1 MSPELPAGRPAPRR
15 GVAWL
20 FLVASVLGLALAGFI
35 ALSAQDV
42 SRSSTPLIR
51 EKLPLLEEL
60 GQVEK
65 SLLAI
70 QTTHHEYFAY
80 SVNRKTYLELLEKY
94 SGNFMRSMARL
105 DKAFPGAEPLLRIRE
120 VHENTVNIAPNL
132 DALMQASPVD
142 WDEARAVLVE
152 IAIDSG
158 EIDGQLKMLRQA
170 VDADVI
176 NVGMATEHNV
186 ARMVWLVSAYSVLI
200 FLIALLVAHH
210 IRARARAER
219 TLAYNALH
227 DLVTSRPN
235 RRALEATI
243 ATLGDSR
250 QMLAMLAIERFSR
263 LVGTLGHEV
272 ADTAL
277 CAVAERLAAHA
288 KVLGAEVFRL
298 DGANFALLYPLSSG
312 AEVPGAAT
320 ADATKILALLKAPLQ
335 VGQYELLIAATCG
348 VAAFPDDGADAVTLM
363 RNANTALEN
372 AQRSDLPFLAY
383 TPALNA
389 RSAERLTMEAALGH
403 AVERKEFELHYQA
416 QMDIR
421 SGRVIGVE
429 ALIRWRRDGK
439 LVSPIDFIPIAEESG
454 LIVGIGEWVLREACR
469 QSALWQAQGLELL
482 VAVNISA
489 RQFQDPAFF
498 DTVLQALAD
507 TGIKPSAIEL
517 EITESLIMQDPE
529 SVAGDLRRLRELG
542 FALAIDDFGTGHSS
556 LAYLKRFPIHK
567 LKVDQSFVRN
577 LGSSADDSAIVEAII
592 RLGQSLGLR
601 VIAEGVETEDNLKRL
616 SDLGCD
622 EIQGYLLS
630 KPLPAAEAT
639 AFLAG
644 APCPGGDWLT
654 ASRP

>member
-1 MSPELPAGRPAPRR
+1 LAESPLGDAVNRPLHINRQKPRR

-35 ALSAQDV
+35 AISAQDV

-51 EKLPLLEEL
+51 EKLPLLEDL

-65 SLLAI
+65 SLLSI
-70 QTTHHEYFAY
+70 QTSHHEYFAY
-80 SVNRKTYLELLEKY
+80 SVNRKTYFELLDKY
-94 SGNFMRSMARL
+94 NGNFLDSMARL
-105 DKAFPGAEPLLRIRE
+105 DKAFPGAPRLARIRE
-120 VHENTVNIAPNL
+120 VYDNSRKIAPNL
-132 DALMQASPVD
+132 DTLMQVDPVD

-152 IAIDSG
+152 ISIDSG

-176 NVGMATEHNV
+176 AAGHSTEHNV

-210 IRARARAER
+210 IRARARAESK
-219 TLAYNALH
+219 LAYNAQH
-227 DLVTSRPN
+227 DLVTRRLN
-235 RRALEATI
+235 RRALEDTI
-243 ATLGDSR
+243 ATLGEGR
-250 QMLAMLAIERFSR
+250 QVLTMLALERFSR

-272 ADTAL
+272 ADAAL
-277 CAVAERLAAHA
+277 RAVAERLMRYAET
-288 KVLGAEVFRL
+288 LGAQVFRL
-298 DGANFALLYPLSSG
+298 DGANFALLYPAADLAQKTPADDA
-312 AEVPGAAT
+312 AE
-320 ADATKILALLKAPLQ
+320 ILALVRAPLH
-335 VGQYELLIAATCG
+335 VGQYELLIAASCG
-348 VAAFPDDGADAVTLM
+348 VAAYPDDGNDALTLM
-363 RNANTALEN
+363 RNANTALEH
-372 AQRSDLPFLAY
+372 AQRGELPFLAY

-389 RSAERLTMEAALGH
+389 RSADRLAMEAALGH
-403 AVERKEFELHYQA
+403 AVERNEFELHYQA
-416 QMDIR
+416 QMAIR

-469 QSALWQAQGLELL
+469 QSAVWRGLGHDLL

-507 TGIKPSAIEL
+507 TGVEPAAIEL
-517 EITESLIMQDPE
+517 EITESLIMQNPE

-567 LKVDQSFVRN
+567 LKIDQSFVRN
-577 LGSSADDSAIVEAII
+577 LGSCADDSAIVEAII
-592 RLGQSLGLR
+592 RLGQSLGLT
-601 VIAEGVETEDNLKRL
+601 VIAEGVETEENLKQLR
-616 SDLGCD
+616 DLGCD

-639 AFLAG
+639 TFLQG
-644 APCPGGDWLT
+644 RL
-654 ASRP
+654 

>member
-1 MSPELPAGRPAPRR
+1 MRAPLSVGRQKPRR

-20 FLVASVLGLALAGFI
+20 FLMASVLGLALAGFI
-35 ALSAQDV
+35 AISAQDV

-51 EKLPLLEEL
+51 EKLPLLEDL

-65 SLLAI
+65 SLLSI
-70 QTTHHEYFAY
+70 QTAHHEYFAY
-80 SVNRKTYLELLEKY
+80 SVNRKSYFELLDKY
-94 SGNFMRSMARL
+94 NGNFVRSMARL
-105 DKAFPGAEPLLRIRE
+105 DQAFPGASSLARIRE
-120 VHENTVNIAPNL
+120 VYENSCRIAPNL
-132 DALMQASPVD
+132 DALMQADPVD

-158 EIDGQLKMLRQA
+158 EIDGQLKVLRQA
-170 VDADVI
+170 VDSDVI
-176 NVGMATEHNV
+176 NAGVATEQKV
-186 ARMVWLVSAYSVLI
+186 SRMVWLVGAYSVLI

-210 IRARARAER
+210 IRARTRAEGK
-219 TLAYNALH
+219 LAYNAQH
-227 DLVTSRPN
+227 DLVTHRLN
-235 RRALEATI
+235 RRALEDTI
-243 ATLGDSR
+243 EGLGEA
-250 QMLAMLAIERFSR
+250 QQVLAVLALERFSR

-272 ADTAL
+272 ADAAL
-277 CAVAERLAAHA
+277 RAVAERLAKRAETI
-288 KVLGAEVFRL
+288 GAEVFRL
-298 DGANFALLYPLSSG
+298 DGASFALLYPVFPNSEKS
-312 AEVPGAAT
+312 AADN
-320 ADATKILALLKAPLQ
+320 AREILALVKEPLQ
-335 VGQYELLIAATCG
+335 VGQYELLIAASCG
-348 VAAFPDDGADAVTLM
+348 IAAFPDDGGDAVTLM
-363 RNANTALEN
+363 RNANTALEH
-372 AQRSDLPFLAY
+372 AQRNDLPFLLY
-383 TPALNA
+383 TPKLNA
-389 RSAERLTMEAALGH
+389 RSAERLAMEAALGH
-403 AVERKEFELHYQA
+403 AVERNEFELHYQA

-421 SGRVIGVE
+421 SGQVIGVE

-469 QSALWQAQGLELL
+469 QSSIWRALGHELL

-498 DTVLQALAD
+498 ETVLQALAD
-507 TGIKPSAIEL
+507 TGVAPSAIEL

-529 SVAGDLRRLRELG
+529 RVAGDLRRLRELG

-577 LGSSADDSAIVEAII
+577 LGTCADDSAIVEAII

-601 VIAEGVETEDNLKRL
+601 VIAEGVETEDNLNRL
-616 SDLGCD
+616 RGLGCD

-639 AFLAG
+639 AFLS
-644 APCPGGDWLT
+644 C
-654 ASRP
+654 R

>member
-1 MSPELPAGRPAPRR
+1 MSRVRHDGRQKPRR

-35 ALSAQDV
+35 AISAQDV

-51 EKLPLLEEL
+51 EKLPLLEDL

-65 SLLAI
+65 SLLSI
-70 QTTHHEYFAY
+70 QTSHHEYFAY
-80 SVNRKTYLELLEKY
+80 SVNRKTYLELLDKY
-94 SGNFMRSMARL
+94 NGSFLRSMARL
-105 DKAFPGAEPLLRIRE
+105 DQAFPGAPPLARIRE
-120 VHENTVNIAPNL
+120 VYENSCKIAPNL

-176 NVGMATEHNV
+176 NVGMSTENNV
-186 ARMVWLVSAYSVLI
+186 NRMVWLVTAYSVLI

-210 IRARARAER
+210 IRARARAESK
-219 TLAYNALH
+219 LAYNAQH
-227 DLVTSRPN
+227 DLVTRRLN
-235 RRALEATI
+235 RRALEETI
-243 ATLGDSR
+243 ASLGESR
-250 QMLAMLAIERFSR
+250 QVLAMLALERFSR

-272 ADTAL
+272 ADAAL
-277 CAVAERLAAHA
+277 RAVAERLMKHA
-288 KVLGAEVFRL
+288 ETLGAEVFRL
-298 DGANFALLYPLSSG
+298 DGANFALLYPASPLEKKTP
-312 AEVPGAAT
+312 A
-320 ADATKILALLKAPLQ
+320 ADAAEILALVKAPLH
-335 VGQYELLIAATCG
+335 VGQYELLIAASCG
-348 VAAFPDDGADAVTLM
+348 VAVFPDDGNDAVTLM
-363 RNANTALEN
+363 RNANTALEH
-372 AQRSDLPFLAY
+372 AQRGDLPFLAY

-403 AVERKEFELHYQA
+403 AVERNEFELHYQA

-469 QSALWQAQGLELL
+469 QSALWQVQGLDLL

-498 DTVLQALAD
+498 DTVLEAIAD
-507 TGIKPSAIEL
+507 SGIKASAIEL
-517 EITESLIMQDPE
+517 EITESLIMQDPG

-577 LGSSADDSAIVEAII
+577 LGSCADDSAIVEAII

-601 VIAEGVETEDNLKRL
+601 VIAEGVETDDNLNRL
-616 SDLGCD
+616 RDLGCD

-630 KPLPAAEAT
+630 KPLPAGEAT
-639 AFLAG
+639 VFLAG
-644 APCPGGDWLT
+644 RFSVL
-654 ASRP
+654 SR

>member
-1 MSPELPAGRPAPRR
+1 MNREAHASRQAPRR

-20 FLVASVLGLALAGFI
+20 FLFASVLGLALAGFI
-35 ALSAQDV
+35 AISAQDV

-80 SVNRKTYLELLEKY
+80 SVNRQTYLALLEKY
-94 SGNFMRSMARL
+94 NGRFLGSMARL
-105 DKAFPGAEPLLRIRE
+105 DKAFPGAAQLVRIRE
-120 VHENTVNIAPNL
+120 VYENSVNIAPNL

-176 NVGMATEHNV
+176 NVGMTTEHNV

-210 IRARARAER
+210 IRARAHAESK
-219 TLAYNALH
+219 LAYNAQH
-227 DLVTSRPN
+227 DLVTCRLN

-243 ATLGDSR
+243 ATLGGGR
-250 QMLAMLAIERFSR
+250 QVLTMLALERFSR

-272 ADTAL
+272 ADAAL
-277 CAVAERLAAHA
+277 RAVAERLASYAEP
-288 KVLGAEVFRL
+288 LGAALFRL
-298 DGANFALLYPLSSG
+298 DGANFALLYPAAAPG
-312 AEVPGAAT
+312 QNPPVGDAAE
-320 ADATKILALLKAPLQ
+320 IHALLKAPLH
-335 VGQYELLIAATCG
+335 VGQYELLIAASCG
-348 VAAFPDDGADAVTLM
+348 VAVFPDDGNDAVTLM
-363 RNANTALEN
+363 RNANTALEH
-372 AQRSDLPFLAY
+372 AQRGDLPFLAY
-383 TPALNA
+383 TPELNA
-389 RSAERLTMEAALGH
+389 RSAERLAMEAALGH

-429 ALIRWRRDGK
+429 ALIRWRRDGR

-469 QSALWQAQGLELL
+469 QSARWQAQGLELL

-498 DTVLQALAD
+498 NTVLQAIAD
-507 TGIKPSAIEL
+507 SAIEPSAIEL

-529 SVAGDLRRLRELG
+529 RVAGDLRRLRELG

-577 LGSSADDSAIVEAII
+577 LGSCADDSAIVEAII

-616 SDLGCD
+616 RELGCD

-630 KPLPAAEAT
+630 KPLPAEAAT
-639 AFLAG
+639 AFLTG
-644 APCPGGDWLT
+644 RL
-654 ASRP
+654 

>member
-1 MSPELPAGRPAPRR
+1 MNRALPIDRQKPRR

-35 ALSAQDV
+35 AISAQDV

-65 SLLAI
+65 ALLSI
-70 QTTHHEYFAY
+70 QTSHHEYFAY
-80 SVNRKTYLELLEKY
+80 SVNRKTYFELLEKY
-94 SGNFMRSMARL
+94 NGNFLHSMARL
-105 DKAFPGAEPLLRIRE
+105 DKAFPGAPPLARIRE
-120 VHENTVNIAPNL
+120 VYDNSRKIAPNL
-132 DALMQASPVD
+132 DALMQADPVD

-152 IAIDSG
+152 ISIDSG
-158 EIDGQLKMLRQA
+158 EIDGQLKMLRQT

-176 NVGMATEHNV
+176 SVGLSTEHNV

-210 IRARARAER
+210 IRARARAESK
-219 TLAYNALH
+219 LAYNAQH
-227 DLVTSRPN
+227 DLVTRRLN
-235 RRALEATI
+235 RRALEDTI
-243 ATLGDSR
+243 ATLGESR
-250 QMLAMLAIERFSR
+250 QVLTMLALERFSR

-272 ADTAL
+272 ADAAL
-277 CAVAERLAAHA
+277 RAVAERLMHYAEP
-288 KVLGAEVFRL
+288 LGAQVFRL
-298 DGANFALLYPLSSG
+298 DGANFALLYPA
-312 AEVPGAAT
+312 AELDQKTPADDAAE
-320 ADATKILALLKAPLQ
+320 ILARIKAPLH
-335 VGQYELLIAATCG
+335 VGQYELLIAASCG
-348 VAAFPDDGADAVTLM
+348 VAAYPDDGSDAMTLM
-363 RNANTALEN
+363 RNANTALEH
-372 AQRSDLPFLAY
+372 AQRGELPFLAY

-389 RSAERLTMEAALGH
+389 RSADRLAMEAALGH
-403 AVERKEFELHYQA
+403 AVERNEFELHYQA
-416 QMDIR
+416 QMAIR

-469 QSALWQAQGLELL
+469 QSAVWRGLGYDLL

-507 TGIKPSAIEL
+507 NGVEPAAIEL
-517 EITESLIMQDPE
+517 EITESLIMQNPE
-529 SVAGDLRRLRELG
+529 SVAGDLLRLRELG

-567 LKVDQSFVRN
+567 LKIDQSFVRN
-577 LGSSADDSAIVEAII
+577 LGSCPGDSAIVDAII
-592 RLGQSLGLR
+592 RLGQSLGLT
-601 VIAEGVETEDNLKRL
+601 VIAEGVETEENLKQL
-616 SDLGCD
+616 GDLGCD

-639 AFLAG
+639 AFLHG
-644 APCPGGDWLT
+644 RL
-654 ASRP
+654 

>member
-1 MSPELPAGRPAPRR
+1 MSPELSAGRPAPRR

-105 DKAFPGAEPLLRIRE
+105 DQAFPGAPPLARIRE
-120 VHENTVNIAPNL
+120 VYENTANIAPNL
-132 DALMQASPVD
+132 DALMQARPVD

-158 EIDGQLKMLRQA
+158 EIDGQLKILRQA

-176 NVGMATEHNV
+176 NVGMVTEHNV

-272 ADTAL
+272 ADAAL
-277 CAVAERLAAHA
+277 CAVAERLSGHA
-288 KVLGAEVFRL
+288 EVLGAEVFRL
-298 DGANFALLYPLSSG
+298 DGANFALLCPLSSG
-312 AEVPGAAT
+312 AEMPGAN
-320 ADATKILALLKAPLQ
+320 ADATDILALLKAPLQ

-469 QSALWQAQGLELL
+469 QSALWQARGLELL

-498 DTVLQALAD
+498 DTVRQALAD

-577 LGSSADDSAIVEAII
+577 LGSSADDSAIVQAII
-592 RLGQSLGLR
+592 SLGQSLGLR

-644 APCPGGDWLT
+644 RL
-654 ASRP
+654 